1 MNIFKRASVSVFLF
15 GLFGLPILAT
25 ASETLPYNPD
35 TGMQYGRYFKDVPDN
50 HPFAETINDLKMK
63 GLVKGYPDETF
74 APDSTISR
82 AEFITMVMASISKNP
97 QGANCFKDVKN
108 EWFARFICAAKTKN
122 LVRGYPDGT
131 FKPGNN
137 INFAEASAILAQANR
152 LKPKKPAAG
161 EVWYKP
167 AMKRLEAKAAIPMT
181 VDYPEKKLSRAEVAE
196 MIWRLKNKVTDRPTK
211 TFESIAAPF
220 PALASCAELKEKISV
235 YRYQNNFR
243 RYGILEESG
252 APRALMAVP
261 SMGLQKSEAVD
272 AASRAPSSSSD
283 DYSATNVQVEGVDEA
298 DIIKNDGEFLY
309 MVSGNKVRIIKV
321 FPPEEMQ
328 EVSKLEFSDKN
339 FNPRD
344 MYISG
349 NKLVVLGSTY
359 LESPTPDTAPSA
371 HVPVYYNRSKT
382 EVFIVDISNKTAPK
396 EERFLYFDGNE
407 LSSRRIGNRLY
418 LILHHSPSYY
428 DLKPLGDEQSIQAIL
443 PHVYDSQD
451 KEYAEPLVPCSDI
464 HFLPKYDEPDFLAV
478 VSVDIENAETPVG
491 REVIMGSGQ
500 TVYAS
505 PESLYIAATRYE
517 YPEIEKFNVWMPP
530 AQNESTMIYRFGLE
544 NGGAKYAGQGKVKGH
559 LLNQF
564 SMDESGNAFRLATTT
579 GEVWNTKNLSKN
591 HLFILDRNNLA
602 TVLGKIED
610 IAPGE
615 KIYSVRFLGKR
626 AYMVTFK
633 KVDPFF
639 VIDVEDPA
647 NPRILGALKIPGF
660 SDYLHPFDENHI
672 IGFGK
677 EAVDPQ
683 EVGKEWPGR
692 DFDFAWYQ
700 GMKIALFDVT
710 DVSAPKMLFKEVI
723 GDRGTYSEVLNNHKA
738 LLYDKARNLFAF
750 PVTVNEISQ
759 EKKAKSG
766 GYTGSISGDPVF
778 QGAYIYTL
786 DLENGFQ
793 LKGRVTH
800 YDSGLPKRCY
810 PNYGDQSGETCY
822 FNPQPANTV
831 SRIIYI
837 GDYLYTISLG
847 KIKAVKREDIS
858 EVKKLV
864 IPTDET
870 SIPGFLED
878 LLR

>member
-1 MNIFKRASVSVFLF
+1 MNIFKRASLSVIIF
-15 GLFGLPILAT
+15 GLLGLPILAT
-25 ASETLPYNPD
+25 ASQTLPYNPD

-50 HPFAETINDLKMK
+50 HPFAETINNLKMK
-63 GLVKGYPDETF
+63 GLVKGYPDQTF

-108 EWFARFICAAKTKN
+108 EWYARFICAAKAKK
-122 LVRGYPDGT
+122 LVRGYADGT
-131 FKPGNN
+131 FKPGSN
-137 INFAEASAILAQANR
+137 INFAEASAILVQANK
-152 LKPKKPAAG
+152 LKPKKLAAG
-161 EVWYKP
+161 ELWYKP
-167 AMKRLEAKAAIPMT
+167 AVKKLEAKAAIPMT
-181 VDYPEKKLSRAEVAE
+181 VDYPDKKLSRAEVAE
-196 MIWRLKNKVTDRPTK
+196 MIWRLKNKVTNKSTK
-211 TFESIAAPF
+211 TFESLTAPF
-220 PALASCAELKEKISV
+220 PVLASCDELKEKISI
-235 YRYQNNFR
+235 YQYKNSSR
-243 RYGILEESG
+243 RYGILEESIMPLS
-252 APRALMAVP
+252 AAP
-261 SMGLQKSEAVD
+261 SMGLQKSEAV
-272 AASRAPSSSSD
+272 SSD

-298 DIIKNDGEFLY
+298 DIIKNDGEFIY
-309 MVSGNKVRIIKV
+309 MMSGNKVRIIKA

-339 FNPRD
+339 FNPGD
-344 MYISG
+344 IYVSG
-349 NKLVVLGSTY
+349 NKLVVIGSTY
-359 LESPTPDTAPSA
+359 LESPTPNTEPSA

-382 EVFIVDISNKTAPK
+382 EVFIVDIADKTAPK
-396 EERFLYFDGNE
+396 EERFLYFDGNQ

-418 LILHHSPSYY
+418 LVLHHSPSYY
-428 DLKPLGDEQSIQAIL
+428 GIQPLADEPSIQAIL
-443 PHVYDSQD
+443 PHMYDSQD
-451 KEYAEPLVPCSDI
+451 KEYAEPIAPCSAI
-464 HFLPKYDEPDFLAV
+464 HFLPKYDAPDFLAV
-478 VSVDIENAETPVG
+478 VSVDIENADVPLG
-491 REVIMGSGQ
+491 KEVIMGSGG

-530 AQNESTMIYRFGLE
+530 AQNESTMIYRFSLE
-544 NGGAKYAGQGKVKGH
+544 NGDAKYVGQGQVKGH

-564 SMDESGNAFRLATTT
+564 SMDESGDAFRLATTT
-579 GEVWNTKNLSKN
+579 GQVWNTKDPSKN
-591 HLFILDRNNLA
+591 HLFILNRNNLA

-683 EVGKEWPGR
+683 NVGNEWPGR

-710 DVSAPKMLFKEVI
+710 DVSAPKMLFKEII
-723 GDRGTYSEVLNNHKA
+723 GDRGTDSEVLSNHKA

-750 PVTVNEISQ
+750 PITVHEIKP
-759 EKKAKSG
+759 EIKAKSG
-766 GYTGSISGDPVF
+766 GYTGSTYGDPVF

-793 LKGRVTH
+793 LKGQVTH
-800 YDSGLPKRCY
+800 YDNGLPKRCY
-810 PNYGDQSGETCY
+810 PNYDESGEQSEQCY

-831 SRIIYI
+831 NRIIYI

-847 KIKAVKREDIS
+847 KVKAVKREDIS

-864 IPTDET
+864 IPTDDV

-878 LLR
+878 LLQ